1 MSFPANREHE
11 DERGLFLV
19 QDPELRSRILPL
31 FWFDPKELG
40 ERPNG
45 RGTTFRIDPWGGC
58 ATAFHVIEDLLVVDG
73 DRAALRSDI
82 RLAALELEGLGV
94 GEFALPLDS
103 WRPFSGMFSLCG
115 IDTPPLRPPVIRN
128 VTELAA
134 LSISRSSAAHG
145 DTPFLPLNIQ
155 RWHPKV
161 GERVM
166 ALGFAEL
173 DIDEDNQRAD
183 RPMSQYL
190 YGSEAT
196 IVQVQA
202 PDGASSRPWPVF
214 RVEANW
220 PKGMSGG
227 PVFNETGHV
236 IGVVSTGFEG
246 ANIGTAASFAGWNMG
261 AATFPGLDPVNPG
274 WIRCWARFDSNEEII
289 AAAPTRELLDQSVVV
304 NRATEIKQ
312 VTLNPLTGDCI
323 SV

>member
-1 MSFPANREHE
+1 MSFPAKREHE
-11 DERGLFLV
+11 DDRGLFLV

-31 FWFDPKELG
+31 FSFDPGKADD
-40 ERPNG
+40 RPNG
-45 RGTTFRIDPWGGC
+45 HGTTFRIDPWGGC
-58 ATAFHVIEDLLVVDG
+58 ATAFHVIEDLLTVDG
-73 DRAALRSDI
+73 GRAVLRSDI
-82 RLAALELEGLGV
+82 RLAALELEGLGI
-94 GEFALPLDS
+94 GQFTLPPDS
-103 WRPFSGMFSLCG
+103 WRPFSGMFSLCA
-115 IDTPPLRPPVIRN
+115 IDAPPLRPPVIRN

-134 LSISRSSAAHG
+134 LSIKRSLAAHG
-145 DTPFLPLNIQ
+145 DTPFLPLNIR

-173 DIDEDNQRAD
+173 DVNKDHESDD

-196 IVQVQA
+196 IVQVQP

-236 IGVVSTGFEG
+236 IGVVSTGFDG
-246 ANIGTAASFAGWNMG
+246 ANIGTAASFAGWDMA
-261 AATFPGLDPVNPG
+261 AATFPGLDPANPG
-274 WIRCWARFDSNEEII
+274 WIRCWVAFDSEEEII
-289 AAAPTRELLDQSVVV
+289 AAAPTRELLDHAAVDGIS
-304 NRATEIKQ
+304 EIRF
-312 VTLNPLTGDCI
+312 TTFNPRTGDCI
-323 SV
+323 SI